1 MSKWLGCNVINMI
14 ITPMKSG
21 QMLHYS
27 VINGVAIQNLD
38 WNWLIHTSNPTLN
51 NHVER
56 EVNININRQQ
66 LKDLMYNYPLSDD
79 SYILLLDSDVV
90 MQAGCVDAMINH
102 LNNDPKLI
110 CSACRTKPQIPNVVN
125 HHILTACALIKWK
138 IYRTY
143 IHLYENMSKCQCSR
157 IASYGK
163 VEYVPNIQ
171 LYEIDN

>member
-1 MSKWLGCNVINMI
+1 MINMI
-14 ITPMKSG
+14 ITPMMSG
-21 QMLHYS
+21 QSIHPD
-27 VINGVAIQNLD
+27 VINGVACQNIN
-38 WNWLIHTSNPTLN
+38 WKWLIHTSPPCISNQN
-51 NHVER
+51 IAR

-66 LKDLMYNYPLSDD
+66 LKDLLYKYPLTDD

-90 MQAGCVDAMINH
+90 MQPNCVNAMIDH
-102 LNNDPKLI
+102 LNKDSTLI
-110 CSACRTKPQIPNVVN
+110 CSACRTKTYVDNQSK
-125 HHILTACALIKWK
+125 HIITACALIRWK